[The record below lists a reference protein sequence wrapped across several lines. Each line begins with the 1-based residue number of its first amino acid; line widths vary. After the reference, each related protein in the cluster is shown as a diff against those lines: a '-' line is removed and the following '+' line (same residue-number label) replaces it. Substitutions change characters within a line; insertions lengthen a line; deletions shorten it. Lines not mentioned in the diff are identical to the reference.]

1 MVDSE
6 EKEQM
11 RLAAYLDGQKILWCH
26 VPNGGHRRKIV
37 AASLKRQG
45 VKSGVPDVLIFAPIQ
60 AAIELKRKSGGS
72 VSANQRKWL
81 DALNDAGWETYTARG
96 ADKAI
101 EWLTERVKKTAER
114 ESKDKKE
121 KGDSDEHH

>member
-11 RLAAYLDGQKILWCH
+11 KLAAYLDGQKFLWCH
-26 VPNGGHRRKIV
+26 VPNGGHRRKTV

-45 VKSGVPDVLIFAPIQ
+45 VKSGCPDVLVFAPIQ

-81 DALNDAGWETYTARG
+81 DALGNAGWDTYVARG

-101 EWLTERVKKTAER
+101 EWLIEKVENTAKG
-114 ESKDKKE
+114 KDNKQDE
-121 KGDSDEHH
+121 KP

>member
-1 MVDSE
+1 MDSE
-6 EKEQM
+6 EREQM
-11 RLAAYLDGQKILWCH
+11 KLAAYLDGRKFLWCH
-26 VPNGGHRRKIV
+26 VPNGGHRRKVV

-72 VSANQRKWL
+72 VSANQRKFL
-81 DALNDAGWETYTARG
+81 DALGNAGWETYVARG

-101 EWLTERVKKTAER
+101 EWLIERVGSETSEKNKEQDDKP
-114 ESKDKKE
+114 ESD
-121 KGDSDEHH
+121 D

>member
-1 MVDSE
+1 MDSE
-6 EKEQM
+6 EREQM
-11 RLAAYLDGQKILWCH
+11 KLAAYLDGRKFLWCH
-26 VPNGGHRRKIV
+26 VPNGGHRRKVV

-72 VSANQRKWL
+72 VSANQSKWL
-81 DALNDAGWETYTARG
+81 DALGNAGWETYVARG

-101 EWLTERVKKTAER
+101 EWLIERVGCETSE
-114 ESKDKKE
+114 EDKEQDE
-121 KGDSDEHH
+121 KPKADD

>member
-1 MVDSE
+1 MDSE

-11 RLAAYLDGQKILWCH
+11 KLAAYLDGRKFLWCH
-26 VPNGGHRRKIV
+26 VPNGGHRRKVV

-72 VSANQRKWL
+72 VNTNQRKWL
-81 DALNDAGWETYTARG
+81 SALGNAGWETYIARG

-101 EWLTERVKKTAER
+101 EWLVEKVENATEG
-114 ESKDKKE
+114 KDDKQDE
-121 KGDSDEHH
+121 KPKSND

>member
-11 RLAAYLDGQKILWCH
+11 KLAAYLDGRKFLWCH
-26 VPNGGHRRKIV
+26 VPNGGHRRKVV

-45 VKSGVPDVLIFAPIQ
+45 VKSGVPDVLIFAPIR

-72 VSANQRKWL
+72 VSANQGKWL
-81 DALNDAGWETYTARG
+81 DALGNAGWETYVARG

-101 EWLTERVKKTAER
+101 EWLVEKVEKAADEKKSE
-114 ESKDKKE
+114 ENE
-121 KGDSDEHH
+121 

>member
-11 RLAAYLDGQKILWCH
+11 KLAAYLDGQKFLWCH
-26 VPNGGHRRKIV
+26 VPNGGHRRKTV

-45 VKSGVPDVLIFAPIQ
+45 VKSGCPDVLVFAPIQ

-81 DALNDAGWETYTARG
+81 DALGNAGWETYIARG
-96 ADKAI
+96 ADSAI
-101 EWLTERVKKTAER
+101 DWLIERVRSKASEANR
-114 ESKDKKE
+114 EQDKE
-121 KGDSDEHH
+121 P

>member
-1 MVDSE
+1 MDSE

-11 RLAAYLDGQKILWCH
+11 KLAAYLDGRKFLWCH

-45 VKSGVPDVLIFAPIQ
+45 VKSGVPDVLIFAPIR

-81 DALNDAGWETYTARG
+81 DALGNAGWETYIARG

-101 EWLTERVKKTAER
+101 EWLVEKVEKATSEEK
-114 ESKDKKE
+114 SKE
-121 KGDSDEHH
+121 NE

>member
-1 MVDSE
+1 
-6 EKEQM
+6 
-11 RLAAYLDGQKILWCH
+11 
-26 VPNGGHRRKIV
+26 V

-81 DALNDAGWETYTARG
+81 DALSNAGWETYIARG

-101 EWLTERVKKTAER
+101 EWLVEKVEKAAN
-114 ESKDKKE
+114 E
-121 KGDSDEHH
+121 KGG

>member
-1 MVDSE
+1 MDSE

-11 RLAAYLDGQKILWCH
+11 KLAAYLDGQKFLWCH

-60 AAIELKRKSGGS
+60 AAIELKRKSGGR

-81 DALNDAGWETYTARG
+81 SALNNAGWETCTARG

-101 EWLTERVKKTAER
+101 EWLIEKVENSTEG
-114 ESKDKKE
+114 KDDKQDE
-121 KGDSDEHH
+121 KP

>member
-1 MVDSE
+1 MDSE
-6 EKEQM
+6 EREQM
-11 RLAAYLDGQKILWCH
+11 KLAAYLDGRKFLWCH
-26 VPNGGHRRKIV
+26 VPNGGHRRKVV

-81 DALNDAGWETYTARG
+81 SALNDAGWEICIARG

-101 EWLTERVKKTAER
+101 EWLVEKVENATEGKDDK
-114 ESKDKKE
+114 KDKE
-121 KGDSDEHH
+121 P

>member
-11 RLAAYLDGQKILWCH
+11 KLAAYLDGQKFLWCH
-26 VPNGGHRRKIV
+26 VPNGGHRRKTV

-45 VKSGVPDVLIFAPIQ
+45 VKSGCPDVLVFAPIQ

-81 DALNDAGWETYTARG
+81 DALGNAGWDTYVARG

-101 EWLTERVKKTAER
+101 EWLVEKVENAAKG
-114 ESKDKKE
+114 KDNKQDE
-121 KGDSDEHH
+121 KP

>member
-1 MVDSE
+1 MDSE

-11 RLAAYLDGQKILWCH
+11 KLAAYLDGQKFLWCH

-81 DALNDAGWETYTARG
+81 DALGNAGWNTYIARG

-101 EWLTERVKKTAER
+101 EWLTERVKKTAEG
-114 ESKDKKE
+114 EDKEKKE
-121 KGDSDEHH
+121 KSDSNENH

>member
-11 RLAAYLDGQKILWCH
+11 KLAAYLDGRKFLWCH
-26 VPNGGHRRKIV
+26 VPNGGHRRKVV

-72 VSANQRKWL
+72 VSANQSKWL
-81 DALNDAGWETYTARG
+81 DALNDAGWSTYIARG

-101 EWLTERVKKTAER
+101 EWLIEGVRSETSEEDKEQ
-114 ESKDKKE
+114 DKKP
-121 KGDSDEHH
+121 KADD

>member
-11 RLAAYLDGQKILWCH
+11 KLAAYLDGQKFLWCH

-81 DALNDAGWETYTARG
+81 SALSNAGWDTFVAKGSQAAIDWLVEKIE
-96 ADKAI
+96 KAAN
-101 EWLTERVKKTAER
+101 E
-114 ESKDKKE
+114 E
-121 KGDSDEHH
+121 KSEENE

>member
-1 MVDSE
+1 MDSE

-11 RLAAYLDGQKILWCH
+11 KLAAYLDGRKFLWCH
-26 VPNGGHRRKIV
+26 VPNGGHRRKTV

-45 VKSGVPDVLIFAPIQ
+45 VKSGCPDVLVFAPIQ

-81 DALNDAGWETYTARG
+81 DALSNAGWETYIARG
-96 ADKAI
+96 ADSAI
-101 EWLTERVKKTAER
+101 EWLVEKIEDTA
-114 ESKDKKE
+114 
-121 KGDSDEHH
+121 KGENEDSQAEE

>member
-1 MVDSE
+1 MDSE

-11 RLAAYLDGQKILWCH
+11 KLAAYLDGQKFLWCH

-81 DALNDAGWETYTARG
+81 DALGNAGWNTYIARG

-101 EWLTERVKKTAER
+101 EWLTERVKKTTEG
-114 ESKDKKE
+114 EDKEKKE
-121 KGDSDEHH
+121 KSDSNENH

>member
-1 MVDSE
+1 MLTE
-6 EKEQM
+6 EKEQIK
-11 RLAAYLDGQKILWCH
+11 LATYLDSKGYLWCH

-37 AASLKRQG
+37 AASLRRQG

-81 DALNDAGWETYTARG
+81 DALGNAGWDTYIARG
-96 ADKAI
+96 ADSAI
-101 EWLTERVKKTAER
+101 GWLVEKIEDTA
-114 ESKDKKE
+114 
-121 KGDSDEHH
+121 KGENEDSQAEE

>member
-1 MVDSE
+1 MDSE

-11 RLAAYLDGQKILWCH
+11 KLAAYLDGQKLLWCH
-26 VPNGGHRRKIV
+26 VPNGGHRRKMV

-45 VKSGVPDVLIFAPIQ
+45 VKPGVPDVLIFAPIQ

-72 VSANQRKWL
+72 VSANQREWL
-81 DALNDAGWETYTARG
+81 DALGNAGWETYIARG

-101 EWLTERVKKTAER
+101 EWLIEKVR
-114 ESKDKKE
+114 SKAGEADRKQNE
-121 KGDSDEHH
+121 KP

>member
-1 MVDSE
+1 MDSE
-6 EKEQM
+6 EREQM
-11 RLAAYLDGQKILWCH
+11 KLAAYLDGQKFLWCH
-26 VPNGGHRRKIV
+26 VPNGGHRRKVV

-45 VKSGVPDVLIFAPIQ
+45 VKSGVPDVLIFAPTR

-81 DALNDAGWETYTARG
+81 DALGNAGWETYVARG

-101 EWLTERVKKTAER
+101 EWLVEKVEKAADEKKSE
-114 ESKDKKE
+114 ENE
-121 KGDSDEHH
+121 

>member
-11 RLAAYLDGQKILWCH
+11 KLAAYLDGHKFLWCH

-60 AAIELKRKSGGS
+60 AAIELKRKSGGN

-81 DALNDAGWETYTARG
+81 DALGNAGWDTYVARG

-101 EWLTERVKKTAER
+101 EWLVEKVEKATNEE
-114 ESKDKKE
+114 EGKE
-121 KGDSDEHH
+121 NE

>member
-11 RLAAYLDGQKILWCH
+11 KLAAYLDGRKFLWCH
-26 VPNGGHRRKIV
+26 VPNGGHRRKVV

-81 DALNDAGWETYTARG
+81 DALNDAGWETYIARG

-101 EWLTERVKKTAER
+101 EWLVEKVEKATNEEER
-114 ESKDKKE
+114 KE
-121 KGDSDEHH
+121 NE

>member
-11 RLAAYLDGQKILWCH
+11 KLAAYLDGQKFLWCH

-81 DALNDAGWETYTARG
+81 SALNDAGWETCIARG
-96 ADKAI
+96 ADSAIDWLVEKIEKATN
-101 EWLTERVKKTAER
+101 EKKC
-114 ESKDKKE
+114 E
-121 KGDSDEHH
+121 KNE

>member
-1 MVDSE
+1 MDSE

-11 RLAAYLDGQKILWCH
+11 KLAAYLDGRKFLWCH
-26 VPNGGHRRKIV
+26 VPNGGHRRKTV

-45 VKSGVPDVLIFAPIQ
+45 VKSGCPDVLVFAPIQ

-81 DALNDAGWETYTARG
+81 DALSNAGWETYIARG
-96 ADKAI
+96 ADSAI
-101 EWLTERVKKTAER
+101 RWLVEKIEDTAKGENEDSKTEE
-114 ESKDKKE
+114 
-121 KGDSDEHH
+121 

>member
-11 RLAAYLDGQKILWCH
+11 KLAAYLDGRKFLWCH
-26 VPNGGHRRKIV
+26 VPNGGHRRKVV

-72 VSANQRKWL
+72 VSANQRKFL
-81 DALNDAGWETYTARG
+81 DALNDAGWETYIARG

-101 EWLTERVKKTAER
+101 EWLVEKIKKATEG
-114 ESKDKKE
+114 KDDKE
-121 KGDSDEHH
+121 NE